1 MFGISG
7 SSPSSI
13 LSADYL
19 NALVTQAMRYHQ
31 RSYDLLKAQRDQ
43 LHATRALYTELQG
56 LLNTLQNQ
64 MESLAAGVTSAF
76 SAKSATSSN
85 TSVITA
91 SATSSAT
98 LGVYELSITTLAK
111 AHRVRSEQQLYTDQA
126 LGLTGTFVIGG
137 LQNRA
142 VSTKAT
148 VVNTVDDFGVGSTI
162 ASGQRELGSG
172 TYYVEVRNNAG
183 SWEFRLV
190 DEEGTAI
197 SIADVANAG
206 SFTSGWQ
213 SLSAVAGQSYDT
225 GRGLTITFGT
235 GGYTAGLRGSGAA
248 SVRYDAKGVQVSVT
262 SSTTLADIA
271 GAINNGTYAIGNE
284 VVATI
289 VDRQLILTAAN
300 TGTRHR
306 IVASD
311 LTGTVLSGTGSNG
324 LGILGDGGSGDVD
337 LTDGF
342 KFTLQ
347 QAVNT
352 TLTVNG
358 ITITR
363 QARTGL
369 TDVISG
375 VTLNLLA
382 EGAEAT
388 AILTVAADTTTVT
401 NKITEFIAQFNK
413 VTAYLKSKSDV
424 TQTASGTYTRGGLAG
439 ESTLYRLRL
448 DLLSDLNRPVPR
460 DGETPLPVGDPT
472 SLREIGIMIDD
483 NLNLA
488 ISDSGKL
495 NSALTSNFQGVT
507 RLFDALM
514 GRLAARLE
522 PYTRTV
528 DSIVDQLIQGVDNQ
542 IEDLNDSL
550 SAMQERMQ
558 LQEAYLRRQYT
569 ALFSQIYAAS
579 AGQSLLGGTLLGGL
593 WFNRTI

>member
-7 SSPSSI
+7 PSSSSV

-43 LHATRALYTELQG
+43 LHTMRSLYTELQG
-56 LLNTLQNQ
+56 LLNTLRNQ
-64 MESLAAGVTSAF
+64 AEDLAAGVTSAF
-76 SAKSATSSN
+76 GAKRATSSN
-85 TSVITA
+85 TSVVTA

-98 LGVYELSITTLAK
+98 LGVYEIAIATLAK
-111 AHRVRSEQQLYTDQA
+111 AHRVRSEQQLYTNQA
-126 LGLTGTFVIGG
+126 LGLAGTFVIGG
-137 LQNRA
+137 LQSRA
-142 VSTKAT
+142 VSSKVT
-148 VVNTVDDFGVGSTI
+148 VANTVDDFGVGSAL

-172 TYYVEVRNNAG
+172 TYYVEVRDNIG

-190 DEEGTAI
+190 DEDGTAI
-197 SIADVANAG
+197 SIANVTNAG
-206 SFTSGWQ
+206 NFTSEWQ
-213 SLSAVAGQSYDT
+213 SLSAVAGQTYDT
-225 GRGLTITFGT
+225 GRGLTIFFGS
-235 GGYTAGLRGSGAA
+235 GSYTPGLRGSGAA
-248 SVRYDAKGVQVSVT
+248 SVRYDAKGVEISVT
-262 SSTTLADIA
+262 SSSTLADIA
-271 GAINNGTYAIGNE
+271 SAINNGTYAIGNE

-311 LTGTVLSGTGSNG
+311 LTGTVLSGTGSSG

-337 LTDGF
+337 PTDGF
-342 KFTLQ
+342 RFTLQ

-352 TLTVNG
+352 SMKVNG
-358 ITITR
+358 INITR

-382 EGAEAT
+382 EGAEAK
-388 AILTVAADTTTVT
+388 AALTVAADTTTVT
-401 NKITEFIAQFNK
+401 NKITEFITQFNK

-424 TQTASGTYTRGGLAG
+424 TQTVSGTYTRGGLAG

-448 DLLSDLNRPVPR
+448 DLLSDLNRPIPL
-460 DGETPLPVGDPT
+460 DSETSVSVGDPT
-472 SLREIGIMIDD
+472 SLREIGITIDS
-483 NLNLA
+483 NLHLV

-495 NSALTSNFQGVT
+495 NSALTSNFHGVA
-507 RLFDALM
+507 RLFNVLM
-514 GRLAARLE
+514 DRLVTRLE

-528 DSIVDQLIQGVDNQ
+528 GGIMDRLIQGVDGQ
-542 IEDLNDSL
+542 IKDLDGSL
-550 SAMQERMQ
+550 KAMQERMQ

-569 ALFSQIYAAS
+569 ALFGQIYAAS
-579 AGQSLLGGTLLGGL
+579 AGQSLLGGIFLSGML
-593 WFNRTI
+593 FNRAI

>member
-7 SSPSSI
+7 LSSPSI

-19 NALVTQAMRYHQ
+19 NALVTQALKYQQ
-31 RSYDLLKAQRDQ
+31 RSYDLLKSQRDQ
-43 LHATRALYTELQG
+43 LNATRSLYTDLQG
-56 LLNTLQNQ
+56 LLDTLQDQ
-64 MESLAAGVTSAF
+64 VESLTAGASSIF
-76 SAKSATSSN
+76 GAKSVTTSDSN
-85 TSVITA
+85 VATA

-98 LGVYELSITTLAK
+98 LGTYELSITTLAK
-111 AHRVRSEQQLYTDQA
+111 AHRVRSEQQLYADQA

-142 VSTKAT
+142 VSSKVT

-172 TYYVEVRNNAG
+172 TYYVEVRDNAG

-190 DEEGTAI
+190 DEDGTAV
-197 SIADVANAG
+197 SIADVTNA
-206 SFTSGWQ
+206 SNFTSSWQ
-213 SLSAVAGQSYDT
+213 NLSAVAGQTYDT
-225 GRGLTITFGT
+225 GRGLTIAFGS
-235 GGYTAGLRGSGAA
+235 GSYTAGLRGSGAA
-248 SVRYDAKGVQVSVT
+248 SVRYDAKGVEIAVT
-262 SSTTLADIA
+262 SSSTLADIA
-271 GAINNGTYAIGNE
+271 SAINNGTYAVGNE

-300 TGTRHR
+300 TGTRHK

-311 LTGTVLSGTGSNG
+311 ITGTVLSGTGSSG

-347 QAVNT
+347 QAANT
-352 TLTVNG
+352 SMTVNG
-358 ITITR
+358 ISITR

-369 TDVISG
+369 TDIING

-382 EGAEAT
+382 EGSQAT
-388 AILTVAADTTTVT
+388 ATLTVAADTTTVT
-401 NKITEFIAQFNK
+401 NKITEFITQFNK

-424 TQTASGTYTRGGLAG
+424 IQTASGTYTRGGLAG
-439 ESTLYRLRL
+439 ESILYRLRL
-448 DLLSDLNRPVPR
+448 DLFSDLNRPVPR
-460 DGETPLPVGDPT
+460 DGEAALPVGDPT
-472 SLREIGIMIDD
+472 SLQEIGITIDD
-483 NLNLA
+483 NLNLT

-495 NSALTSNFQGVT
+495 NSALTSNFQGVA

-514 GRLAARLE
+514 DRLAARLE
-522 PYTRTV
+522 PYTRTI
-528 DSIVDQLIQGVDNQ
+528 DSVMDQLIESVDDQ
-542 IEDLNDSL
+542 IEDVNDHL

-558 LQEAYLRRQYT
+558 WQEATLRRQYA
-569 ALFSQIYAAS
+569 ALLSQIYAAS
-579 AGQSLLGGTLLGGL
+579 ANQSLLGGTL
-593 WFNRTI
+593 FSRVI

>member
-1 MFGISG
+1 MFSISG
-7 SSPSSI
+7 LSSSSI

-19 NALVTQAMRYHQ
+19 NALVTQAMKYQQ
-31 RSYDLLKAQRDQ
+31 RSYDLLKSQRDQ
-43 LHATRALYTELQG
+43 FSTTRSLYTELEG
-56 LLNTLQNQ
+56 LLDGLRDQV
-64 MESLAAGVTSAF
+64 ESLAAGATSTF
-76 SAKSATSSN
+76 NIKHVISSN
-85 TSVITA
+85 TSVATA
-91 SATSSAT
+91 LATSTAISGT
-98 LGVYELSITTLAK
+98 YELSITTLAK

-137 LQNRA
+137 LPNRA
-142 VSTKAT
+142 VSNKVT
-148 VVNTVDDFGVGSTI
+148 VVNTVNDFGVSSAI

-190 DEEGTAI
+190 DEDGTAI
-197 SIADVANAG
+197 SIANVDNPN
-206 SFTSGWQ
+206 SFTSDWQ
-213 SLSAVAGQSYDT
+213 NLSAVAGQTYDT

-235 GGYTAGLRGSGAA
+235 GSYTAGLRNNGAA
-248 SVRYDAKGVQVSVT
+248 SVHYDAKGVEVSVT
-262 SSTTLADIA
+262 SSSTLADIA
-271 GAINNGTYAIGNE
+271 SAINNGAYAVGNE

-300 TGTRHR
+300 TGTRHK

-311 LTGTVLSGTGSNG
+311 VTGTVLSSTGSSG
-324 LGILGDGGSGDVD
+324 LGLLGDGGSGDVD

-347 QAVNT
+347 QAANT
-352 TLTVNG
+352 NMTVNG
-358 ITITR
+358 INITR

-382 EGAEAT
+382 EGSQATTTLTIEADIT
-388 AILTVAADTTTVT
+388 AITS
-401 NKITEFIAQFNK
+401 KITEFVAQFNK
-413 VTAYLKSKSDV
+413 VTTYLKSKSDV

-439 ESTLYRLRL
+439 ESTLYRLRF

-460 DGETPLPVGDPT
+460 DGETSLPSGDPT
-472 SLREIGIMIDD
+472 SLQEIGITVDN
-483 NLNLA
+483 NLNLT
-488 ISDSGKL
+488 ISDRGKL
-495 NSALTSNFQGVT
+495 SSALTSNLEGVV
-507 RLFDALM
+507 RLFDVLM
-514 GRLAARLE
+514 NRLMARLE
-522 PYTRTV
+522 PYTRTT
-528 DSIVDQLIQGVDNQ
+528 DSIIDQLIKGVDNQ
-542 IEDLNDSL
+542 INEFNNRL

-579 AGQSLLGGTLLGGL
+579 ANQFLLGSVL
-593 WFNRTI
+593 FNRAI